1 RSWTSGAT
9 EASVSSTSVSRR
21 PACFCPP
28 VSFVAMPYLH
38 VGGLASSSYLPRTA
52 RHFAPIVPRPYP
64 LDWIAPL
71 SNTGNSYDTGGLAMS
86 PASLTMAGT
95 LLITV
100 PAVAYGGVTLLRFLM
115 RYVPGYLDNP
125 LRRGLSRAG
134 HAHAGVLVLFSLVA
148 MLYVDQ
154 ADLSESVRTL
164 VRLSIVAAPILM
176 PLGLFLSVVRPG
188 DTKPNGLIALTFLGG
203 ASLAA
208 GTLTLGI
215 GLV

>member
-1 RSWTSGAT
+1 
-9 EASVSSTSVSRR
+9 
-21 PACFCPP
+21 
-28 VSFVAMPYLH
+28 
-38 VGGLASSSYLPRTA
+38 
-52 RHFAPIVPRPYP
+52 
-64 LDWIAPL
+64 
-71 SNTGNSYDTGGLAMS
+71 MS

-100 PAVAYGGVTLLRFLM
+100 PAVVYGGVTLLRFLM
-115 RYVPGYLDNP
+115 RNVPGYLDNP
-125 LRRGLSRAG
+125 VRRGLWRAG

-154 ADLSESVRTL
+154 ADLSDPVRTL

-176 PLGLFLSVVRPG
+176 PLGFFLSVVRPG